1 MAKEVLILGAG
12 MVARPLVDY
21 LLTETEYG
29 VKVASRTVAKAEAL
43 VAGRPRG
50 VCRPLNVDD
59 AAAAEADVAE
69 ADVVVSLVPYTYHV
83 GIAERCLAHGKP
95 LVTTSYVSPAMRA
108 LDGKARAAGLLFL
121 NEIGLDPGIDHMS
134 AMRIIDGAR
143 ARGGRVVSFR
153 SYCGGLPAPEANTNP
168 WGYKFSWSPRAVILA
183 SRNAGRYREE
193 GREVD
198 VPGEELFADCRLV
211 TVPGAGEFERYPN
224 RDSLPY
230 VETYGLEHTQTMFRG
245 TLRNVGWC
253 ETWLALS
260 RLGFLSEQPRDFGGL
275 TYRDFVAR
283 VLGVPSAE
291 AEAAFA
297 SRAGFP
303 ANSAVVERLAW
314 LGFFSEEPLPC
325 AEAAP
330 MDVLALRLQEKCP
343 YEEGERDMIVL
354 HHEFD
359 VAFEGEGREHV
370 TSTLV
375 DYGVPG
381 GDSAMAR
388 TVSLPAAIAA
398 RLILEGRIGATGV
411 QMPVIP
417 EIYDP
422 VLDELAT
429 LGIKCEEVAAPAS

>member
-21 LLTETEYG
+21 LLTQTDYA

-43 VAGRPRG
+43 VAGHARG
-50 VCRPLNVDD
+50 ACRPLNVDD
-59 AAAAEADVAE
+59 AEAVDADVAE
-69 ADVVVSLVPYTYHV
+69 ADLVISLVPYTYHV
-83 GIAERCLAHGKP
+83 GIAERCLAYGKP
-95 LVTTSYVSPAMRA
+95 LVTTSYVSEAMQA
-108 LDGKARAAGLLFL
+108 LGGKARAAGLLFL

-134 AMRIIDGAR
+134 AMRIIDGVR
-143 ARGGRVVSFR
+143 ARGGRVISFR

-193 GREVD
+193 GREID

-211 TVPGAGEFERYPN
+211 SVPGAGEFERYPN

-230 VETYGLEHTQTMFRG
+230 IGTYGLESAETMFRG

-260 RLGFLSEQPRDFGGL
+260 RLGFLADNPQDFGGL

-283 VLGVPSAE
+283 VLGTASEEVE
-291 AEAAFA
+291 TAFA
-297 SRAGFP
+297 SRAGLP
-303 ANSAVVERLAW
+303 ENSAVVERLAW
-314 LGFFSEEPLPC
+314 LGFFAEEPVPC
-325 AEAAP
+325 EEAAP

-343 YEEGERDMIVL
+343 YEAGERDMIVL
-354 HHEFD
+354 HHEFE
-359 VAFEGEGREHV
+359 AAYEGEAREHI

-398 RLILEGRIGATGV
+398 RLILEGRINLAGV
-411 QMPVIP
+411 QIPVLP
-417 EIYDP
+417 EVYDP
-422 VLDELAT
+422 VLDELET
-429 LGIKCEEVAAPAS
+429 LGIKCEEATRPAS